1 MNAEMIFNEFAK
13 YAETNRDY
21 YTFGK
26 HGIIEDVLAF
36 MGLPS
41 KKFLGAS
48 SAVHADNLETL
59 HNFLISQ
66 ASDEQRMYTISP
78 KAIGSYQQSHH
89 SLTVAEKFLYQCQ

>member
-41 KKFLGAS
+41 KNSLVQVRRFMQIIWKPYI
-48 SAVHADNLETL
+48 
-59 HNFLISQ
+59 IS
-66 ASDEQRMYTISP
+66 
-78 KAIGSYQQSHH
+78 
-89 SLTVAEKFLYQCQ
+89 

>member
-1 MNAEMIFNEFAK
+1 MNVEMIFNEFAK

-41 KKFLGAS
+41 KKFFGAS

-59 HNFLISQ
+59 HNFL
-66 ASDEQRMYTISP
+66 TTHG
-78 KAIGSYQQSHH
+78 KADAWNDGVGIPIGRSEMS
-89 SLTVAEKFLYQCQ
+89 SIIWSIK